1 MLSCLSARIL
11 NCSTLMAS
19 VIALSVFAQGRQ
31 SPQRTVL
38 AVGAHAG
45 DMEVSCGA
53 VLAKQR
59 KLGDRVV
66 ILHLTLGE
74 RGNPKLSPEEYAR
87 QKEAEAKTAAA
98 AIGAELIFGPYKD
111 AELPNDEQVRRY
123 VADVI
128 RTVKPSILITHW
140 KHSMHKDHA
149 AASAITVDAELLASL
164 AGVKT
169 DHPAYNGVKAIY
181 FAENWEDKEGFTP
194 YVYVDVSEAIESWEK
209 CAKAYEF
216 VRGGVASFRYFDYYR
231 ALARVRGAEAGM
243 SDAVA
248 LDIDSMGKKQ
258 ILQSLP

>member
-1 MLSCLSARIL
+1 MLIRLSACIV
-11 NCSTLMAS
+11 NS
-19 VIALSVFAQGRQ
+19 VILLASLLHLSVFAQDRQ

-74 RGNPKLSPEEYAR
+74 RGNPRLSPEEYAR

-169 DHPAYNGVKAIY
+169 DHPAYSGVKAVY

-194 YVYVDVSEAIESWEK
+194 YVYIDVSESIDSWEK

-231 ALARVRGAEAGM
+231 ALARVRGAEAGV
-243 SDAVA
+243 SEAVA
-248 LDIDSMGKKQ
+248 LDIDPMGKKQ

>member
-1 MLSCLSARIL
+1 MLSRFSACTAKCVIL
-11 NCSTLMAS
+11 LAS
-19 VIALSVFAQGRQ
+19 VLSLSVFAQNRMT
-31 SPQRTVL
+31 PTRTLL

-53 VLAKQR
+53 VLAKQK

-74 RGNPKLSPEEYAR
+74 RGNPRLSPEEYGR
-87 QKEAEAKTAAA
+87 QKETEAKTAAA
-98 AIGAELIFGPYKD
+98 TIGAELIFGPYKD
-111 AELPNDEQVRRY
+111 ADLPNDEQARRY

-140 KHSMHKDHA
+140 KHSIHKDHA
-149 AASAITVDAELLASL
+149 AASAITLDAELLASL

-169 DHPAYNGVKAIY
+169 DHPPYNGVKAIF
-181 FAENWEDKEGFTP
+181 FAENWEDKEGFAP
-194 YVYVDVSEAIESWEK
+194 YVYVDVSETVESWEK

-216 VRGGVASFRYFDYYR
+216 VRGGVAPFHYFDYYR
-231 ALARVRGAEAGM
+231 ALARVRGAEAAT

-248 LDIDSMGKKQ
+248 FDIDSMGKKQ
-258 ILQSLP
+258 VLQSLP